1 MMGSSTDPHGSERRA
16 SMMFK
21 PKNNRIAALI
31 MALTLMVVMQ
41 VPVLACSGLELT
53 SKEGDPYWFRTCDMD
68 DTYNVFGEKGSYIE
82 ASYLVSYPAGQP
94 IEFTTGAV
102 TPEHTIIGMSFSDS
116 VSMLDGINDA
126 GLVGGLLFLNEG
138 TETPDE
144 DIPEG
149 FETLAAMEG
158 ITWFLAQCKDVDEV
172 IELANRTCMQALY
185 VDGIPGSDL
194 SATLHFTFIDAAG
207 KSVVLETGDPEQP
220 GRFVIFDSI
229 GVMTNSPTY
238 DIQMENLKAYIGAA
252 PELRSQNIP
261 ALNMKGQEI
270 EGISGG
276 TDRTF
281 PASNAAYDRFTRLA
295 VLRYLCDEGN
305 AIPNEEMLSKGNG
318 IFACINVPE
327 DNGKGTY
334 YYDWLTETGDVEGA
348 APCYT
353 QYTVCYDIARRT
365 LAIRP
370 YDTLLWTT
378 LSIEDAD
385 PAAKAA
391 YPILRGE
398 EGGTINALEVNSTS
412 REPVPAPATTPAA
425 AESSNVNLVLA
436 VICGVLAVAVII
448 LAILFV
454 RKKKA

>member
-1 MMGSSTDPHGSERRA
+1 
-16 SMMFK
+16 MFK
-21 PKNNRIAALI
+21 QKLQRAAAAI
-31 MALTLMVVMQ
+31 MALSLAFAMQ
-41 VPVLACSGLELT
+41 LPALACSGLELT
-53 SKEGDPYWFRTCDMD
+53 SAEGDPYWFRTCDMD
-68 DTYNVFGEKGSYIE
+68 DTYNVFGENGSYIQP
-82 ASYLVSYPAGQP
+82 SYLVSYPAGQP

-102 TPEHTIIGMSFSDS
+102 TPAHTIIGMSFSDS
-116 VSMLDGINDA
+116 LAMLDGINDT

-138 TETPDE
+138 TQTATE
-144 DIPEG
+144 DIPED

-172 IELANRTCMQALY
+172 VALANRTCMQALY

-194 SATLHFTFIDAAG
+194 SATLHFTFVDSNG
-207 KSVVLETGDPEQP
+207 KSVILETGDPTQP
-220 GRFVIFDSI
+220 GRFVITESI

-238 DIQMENLKAYIGAA
+238 DVQLENLKNYIGSA
-252 PELRSQNIP
+252 PELRSQDITS
-261 ALNMKGQEI
+261 LTLKGQTI
-270 EGISGG
+270 EGTPTG

-295 VLRYLCDEGN
+295 VTRALCDEGS
-305 AIPNEEMLSKGNG
+305 AIPNAEMLSKGSG
-318 IFACINVPE
+318 IFAGINVPN

-334 YYDWLTETGDVEGA
+334 YYDALTETGEVEGA

-385 PAAKAA
+385 PAARAT

-398 EGGTINALEVNSTS
+398 AGGTVSALSVN
-412 REPVPAPATTPAA
+412 APATQPETTPETAPA
-425 AESSNVNLVLA
+425 PEAPASSGTNTALA
-436 VICGVLAVAVII
+436 VACGVLAVAVII
-448 LAILFV
+448 LAVLLL
-454 RKKKA
+454 RKKNA